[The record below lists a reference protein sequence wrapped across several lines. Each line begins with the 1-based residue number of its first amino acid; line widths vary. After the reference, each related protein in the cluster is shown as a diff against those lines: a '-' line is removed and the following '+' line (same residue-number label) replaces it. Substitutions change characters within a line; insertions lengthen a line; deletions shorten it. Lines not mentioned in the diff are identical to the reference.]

1 MEENFIPAISA
12 FVPKIITAT
21 LCGAVVGFDR
31 ELKNKVAGI
40 KTYILIC
47 VGTTLFTKI
56 SFIISGDQHDPTR
69 IISQIITGIGFLGAG
84 MIFKGEQ
91 RVHGLTTA
99 AFVWIVA
106 AMGVLIGC
114 GGELVA
120 IALTVGLL
128 VTLYTVT
135 TIGYRFLK
143 YFK

>member
-1 MEENFIPAISA
+1 MNENLIPTIGVFI
-12 FVPKIITAT
+12 PKIITAT

-47 VGTTLFTKI
+47 VGTTLFTQI
-56 SFIISGDQHDPTR
+56 SFFISGDRHDPTR

-106 AMGVLIGC
+106 ALGVLIGC

-128 VTLYTVT
+128 ITLYTVT
-135 TIGYRFLK
+135 TIGYKFLK